1 MRGLALIQFFL
12 LIVLI
17 ATFKESDA
25 QDFVVTSRGDT
36 LVGEVKPL
44 MHGVDK
50 KVQLVGADKKKTV
63 YPIFQIR
70 GFRYKD
76 EIYHPVKG
84 PEGYVFMKLMK
95 SGYLSL
101 YNFQLPNQVSFDG
114 TFLLLRDG
122 QGMEVPNLSF
132 KKYMKN
138 FLKDC
143 PEVTGKINNDEL
155 EKRHLNQIIDEYNLC
170 ISNRTVDHSKI
181 IAEKQLQVK
190 IIPSWN
196 ILEDKVKAQPDFE
209 GKANAL
215 EMIAEVKGKIAKSE
229 KIPNFLLEGL
239 KSTLNQDVFKV
250 ELENAL
256 KETN

>member
-1 MRGLALIQFFL
+1 
-12 LIVLI
+12 
-17 ATFKESDA
+17 
-25 QDFVVTSRGDT
+25 
-36 LVGEVKPL
+36 

-50 KVQLVGADKKKTV
+50 KVQLVGEDKKKKV

-76 EIYHPVKG
+76 NIYHPVKG
-84 PEGYVFMKLMK
+84 PEGYVFMKLIK

-114 TFLLLRDG
+114 AFLLLRDG

-132 KKYMKN
+132 KKYMRN
-138 FLKDC
+138 FLEDC
-143 PEVTGKINNDEL
+143 PEVAGRINNGEL
-155 EKRHLNQIIDEYNLC
+155 GKKELNQIIDEYNLC
-170 ISNRTVDHSKI
+170 VDNKTINHNKI
-181 IAEKQLQVK
+181 IEEQQVQSTA
-190 IIPSWN
+190 IPAWDT
-196 ILEDKVKAQPDFE
+196 LENKVKAQPDFE
-209 GKANAL
+209 GKSNAL
-215 EMIAEVKGKIAKSE
+215 EMIGEIKGKIAKSE